1 MARNQTKL
9 RIKERKAMSP
19 KHIPP
24 RLWGEREDLCY
35 RKGRL
40 NINTFSIGSCDCNQ
54 YRQCEPR
61 KKFAHLTLLSVAPL
75 LAETIKRIHTGESVG
90 ALFK

>member
-1 MARNQTKL
+1 MSNL
-9 RIKERKAMSP
+9 RIFAGSSKVDLAKEICACLDIEMS
-19 KHIPP
+19 
-24 RLWGEREDLCY
+24 
-35 RKGRL
+35 RL
-40 NINTFSIGSCDCNQ
+40 NINTFSIGSSDCSQ

-75 LAETIKRIHTGESVG
+75 LAETIKRIDTGESVG